1 MLTDY
6 ERYQLEWMIEHGHS
20 LKEFVQGL
28 DLVDRD
34 GIDSLEEAYA
44 IWENDYGFGGEVFSN
59 EREFKE
65 EDLPAM
71 NVGAHG
77 ETLRQMV
84 ADTTEMPAKAVELIK
99 SLYVVEGAMA
109 QDHGID
115 YLFDNIEILTASV
128 RDMLNREAERGQWE
142 GQYKSLIDKCEEM
155 RGDEDWDCRDTDA
168 LVDGFARDIE
178 READAAFEVARIEG
192 ELAMHNAAYYNPET
206 GDLIVSY
213 LRDYVDP
220 TVEVFTVKTYEL
232 SKFVTQLTP
241 HDIEFGETTHELA
254 GQFARHVATYHS
266 VDELSSAGYLDN
278 ENLLDVSSTEKLFE
292 TGLAIGTAEASDID
306 LLVKRDIEEGHT
318 VYAHDRGIAIA
329 SYLDDVENPRIEVS
343 HYTPYELA
351 SLINARMAPD
361 ASDIRDALTDPS
373 RPRAFDHEVATF
385 DSIDDFLAKMG
396 SPTSISQKWL
406 PMCGDRLEP
415 SMVILDIK
423 QTDNVREWYTLAF
436 PGDELAVAINPS
448 LTFDDAITAVP
459 TGDGFYTALGD
470 AADSLLR
477 ERIFEE
483 LCNRYGY
490 TYDEVYDSW
499 LHESPLPSPA
509 ISQQPEKI
517 AVAAGYRFNLVDAR
531 EASGIDLKGCGTV
544 VTVDGHDYEIMK
556 GATYEDSRKVDDLL
570 DSHGDKPISAFRKQ
584 PQGMSLKQAAME
596 AREASA
602 KLFDKNVGAD
612 SPTRRDER

>member
-59 EREFKE
+59 ERE
-65 EDLPAM
+65 
-71 NVGAHG
+71 
-77 ETLRQMV
+77 
-84 ADTTEMPAKAVELIK
+84 
-99 SLYVVEGAMA
+99 
-109 QDHGID
+109 
-115 YLFDNIEILTASV
+115 
-128 RDMLNREAERGQWE
+128 
-142 GQYKSLIDKCEEM
+142 
-155 RGDEDWDCRDTDA
+155 
-168 LVDGFARDIE
+168 
-178 READAAFEVARIEG
+178 
-192 ELAMHNAAYYNPET
+192 
-206 GDLIVSY
+206 
-213 LRDYVDP
+213 
-220 TVEVFTVKTYEL
+220 
-232 SKFVTQLTP
+232 
-241 HDIEFGETTHELA
+241 
-254 GQFARHVATYHS
+254 
-266 VDELSSAGYLDN
+266 
-278 ENLLDVSSTEKLFE
+278 
-292 TGLAIGTAEASDID
+292 
-306 LLVKRDIEEGHT
+306 
-318 VYAHDRGIAIA
+318 
-329 SYLDDVENPRIEVS
+329 
-343 HYTPYELA
+343 
-351 SLINARMAPD
+351 
-361 ASDIRDALTDPS
+361 
-373 RPRAFDHEVATF
+373 
-385 DSIDDFLAKMG
+385 
-396 SPTSISQKWL
+396 
-406 PMCGDRLEP
+406 
-415 SMVILDIK
+415 
-423 QTDNVREWYTLAF
+423 WYTLAF

-448 LTFDDAITAVP
+448 LTFDDAIAAVP